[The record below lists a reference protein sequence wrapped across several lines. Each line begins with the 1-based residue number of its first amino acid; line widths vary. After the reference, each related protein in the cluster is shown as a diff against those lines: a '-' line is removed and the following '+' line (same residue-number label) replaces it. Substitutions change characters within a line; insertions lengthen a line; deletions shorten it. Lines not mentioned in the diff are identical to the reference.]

1 MTKDKKNKIKGIFK
15 DQRFFLVLV
24 IAVLVAVVSCINP
37 KFIRL
42 NNIMTILQQ
51 ISVLGI
57 LTMAMSMLLISGG
70 MDMSVGNMMTL
81 TAVITATALKNGLSL
96 GVGILLSVV
105 VAVICGFINGYII
118 TKSKCMP
125 MIVTLG
131 TSQVFYGISLL
142 ITGGSFLSFQGTL
155 EFMRKIT
162 IFNTIPLM
170 VLVMIAVVAF
180 MYILLNRT
188 KFGRRI
194 VAMGGNEKN
203 AYLSG
208 VKVNLY
214 KILTYMIAGALV
226 SIAGVVFA
234 ARMNSI
240 APTAGSG
247 YELDALMAS
256 VIGGVTF
263 EGGRGTVLGALLG
276 CLLTGIISSALD
288 ILGVDAYWKITITGI
303 IIVGAV
309 VISNIDA
316 MRKSK

>member
-81 TAVITATALKNGLSL
+81 TAVITATSLKNGLSL

-170 VLVMIAVVAF
+170 VLVMIAVVGF

-276 CLLTGIISSALD
+276 YLLTGIISSALD